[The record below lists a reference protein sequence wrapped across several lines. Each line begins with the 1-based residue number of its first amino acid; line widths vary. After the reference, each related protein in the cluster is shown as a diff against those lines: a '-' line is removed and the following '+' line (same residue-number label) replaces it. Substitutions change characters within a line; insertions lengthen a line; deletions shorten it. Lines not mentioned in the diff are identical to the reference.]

1 MIGCWE
7 GPTAWGMEVFKAWE
21 AGVGVWL
28 QSSLDLPGRSV
39 APGTLRLAGGGGGG
53 GPGWLGW
60 PGHWGCFY
68 ADTLTLRGQ
77 EEGGWSLITEGQGQ
91 GAGWCP
97 VTYVTC
103 GHIYG
108 HPGLWSSAP
117 SQDEGGCGEYPRPRT
132 GCSPGE
138 KAAAPRP
145 LPAGFCRPLI
155 WVKGLPPSCRG
166 LAGARVVGPTPGLP
180 ADPGLEKEMP
190 GRGAARAVHHWGSR
204 HPRHPPCR

>member
-39 APGTLRLAGGGGGG
+39 APGTLRLAGVGGGGG
-53 GPGWLGW
+53 GPGR
-60 PGHWGCFY
+60 WGCSC

-108 HPGLWSSAP
+108 HPGLQSSAP
-117 SQDEGGCGEYPRPRT
+117 SQDEGGCGEHPGPRT
-132 GCSPGE
+132 ACSLGE
-138 KAAAPRP
+138 GAAAPCP
-145 LPAGFCRPLI
+145 LPAGFCRPTHLGQRSPSFLS
-155 WVKGLPPSCRG
+155 WSSWGKGRRPNPWAPCGPRSREG
-166 LAGARVVGPTPGLP
+166 DAG
-180 ADPGLEKEMP
+180 
-190 GRGAARAVHHWGSR
+190 
-204 HPRHPPCR
+204 